1 MEVAL
6 VSDLVGVRAREDL
19 CDAVGLHCLMIVDEG
34 QADVLGLK
42 GWLGREPVA
51 ED

>member
-1 MEVAL
+1 VEAAL
-6 VSDLVGVRAREDL
+6 VSDLVGVRACEDL
-19 CDAVGLHCLMIVDEG
+19 CDAVGLHRLMVVDKR
-34 QADVLGLK
+34 QADVLGLI